1 MDREGALFFPDWT
14 PGSQASRG
22 LAVVSGL
29 PPVSLS
35 PGFKAEWLAVKDEHL
50 YVGGLGKEWTTA
62 TGEVLNENPEWVK
75 VVGCRGSVDHE
86 SWVSSYNALR
96 AAAGLRPP
104 GESRAHGGCAGAAC
118 SVSTL
123 RARLLAALGLCFLL
137 VGDWPGSGGCSCWA
151 CSWAYKPLSLFL
163 QLTQTDALARPDRG
177 HGGSGCP
184 ELWLFALVS
193 DLVVCGGAWSPLG
206 LGARQDAASP
216 PRWLTL
222 HP

>member
-1 MDREGALFFPDWT
+1 MDREGALFFLDWT

-96 AAAGLRPP
+96 AAAGIRPP

-151 CSWAYKPLSLFL
+151 CSWAYKPLSLSL

-193 DLVVCGGAWSPLG
+193 DLVVCGGESRCLERPGHL
-206 LGARQDAASP
+206 
-216 PRWLTL
+216 
-222 HP
+222 